1 MPTLAFSIL
10 SSFCYP
16 PFFHL
21 LYCLTLY
28 SMTTIVCI
36 FQTWIFAA
44 RRSLTTS
51 WGGPS
56 PATPMTATLSST
68 TPASGLHGRKHG
80 IFKILSFDTL
90 CKKILFIM
98 FLIFSCLSFFIMQ
111 LKRNGLFKNFL
122 QLFSPKFYSKS
133 SETNSIF
140 FTASIHIWGLRFKLG
155 ENKET
160 ENVVQ
165 HFLRSLV
172 MKLKR
177 NIPELNNSSLFTLS
191 G

>member
-1 MPTLAFSIL
+1 
-10 SSFCYP
+10 
-16 PFFHL
+16 
-21 LYCLTLY
+21 
-28 SMTTIVCI
+28 MTTIVCI

-51 WGGPS
+51 WGEPS
-56 PATPMTATLSST
+56 PATLTTATLSST
-68 TPASGLHGRKHG
+68 TPASGLHRRKHG
-80 IFKILSFDTL
+80 IFKILNFDTL
-90 CKKILFIM
+90 CKKKHIYTF
-98 FLIFSCLSFFIMQ
+98 FWSFPAWVFFIMQ
-111 LKRNGLFKNFL
+111 LKRNSLFKNFL

-155 ENKET
+155 EHKET

-172 MKLKR
+172 MKLKW